1 MKQEVMKTLEKFQ
14 AGYTERNIEKID
26 AFAREMFVD
35 SEDTV
40 IIGTGDG
47 EWCKGIDQIKELLHI
62 DWFYWGN
69 FKLDL
74 DNSLIKEFDSH
85 ATVSTTAILQ
95 KVYEPG
101 KLKEFC
107 VNRMKKIMDSED
119 SNKDKI
125 YLSLKAMSY
134 FLHEEQVGV
143 DTKRKVRFSATLL
156 KDNDSWKFSDIHFSY
171 PVTPPTDV
179 KVVI

>member
-1 MKQEVMKTLEKFQ
+1 MKILEKFQ
-14 AGYTERNIEKID
+14 KGYTDRNIEKID
-26 AFAREMFVD
+26 VFVNELFVD
-35 SEDTV
+35 SDETI

-47 EWCKGIDQIKELLHI
+47 EWCKGIDQIKELLYI

-74 DNSLIKEFDSH
+74 YNALVKVFESH

-95 KVYEPG
+95 KVYEPE
-101 KLKEFC
+101 KLKEIC
-107 VNRMKKIMDSED
+107 INRMKNILDSEEQ
-119 SNKDKI
+119 NKDKI

-143 DTKRKVRFSATLL
+143 DTKRKIRFSASLL
-156 KDNDSWKFSDIHFSY
+156 KENDTWKFSDIHFSY
-171 PVTPPTDV
+171 PVSPPTDI
-179 KVVI
+179 KIISE